1 VTRRVAP
8 DPGIRISMSALRIG
22 LAVVVGI
29 LTLAAIVG
37 LATIV
42 HANEPVAVASAA
54 QMRTQQAAIERD
66 VERSYEQAVEQVRKV
81 RALNLAITA
90 AQADQ
95 IAAKAFADLHTLRH
109 SAFQSLGQIM
119 GMAAT
124 EAEGY
129 ATQADTRFD
138 QAPVSKETAS
148 PSPVLLAP
156 RFYSVV
162 SRMSEVSTL
171 IADQAT
177 TALTAP
183 PPSASPTAAPS
194 PSPTPTPRPSTSPSP
209 TPTR

>member
-1 VTRRVAP
+1 MTRRAAP

-37 LATIV
+37 LATV
-42 HANEPVAVASAA
+42 VRANEPVAVASAA
-54 QMRTQQAAIERD
+54 QMRIQQAAIERD
-66 VERSYEQAVEQVRKV
+66 IERSYEQAVEQVRKV

-109 SAFQSLGQIM
+109 SAFQSLGQSM
-119 GMAAT
+119 DMATT
-124 EAEGY
+124 EADGY
-129 ATQADTRFD
+129 ATQADARFD

-156 RFYSVV
+156 RFYAFA
-162 SRMSEVSTL
+162 SRMSELSTL

-183 PPSASPTAAPS
+183 PPSASPTAVPS
-194 PSPTPTPRPSTSPSP
+194 ASPTPTPRPSTTPSP